1 MAQFNKHL
9 LYNLA
14 FETNKFWHWMQGESK
29 ETKKDSKRF
38 WFSGV
43 NVTVV
48 WAVIEHWTE
57 NQLTINNC

>member
-48 WAVIEHWTE
+48 WAVI
-57 NQLTINNC
+57 